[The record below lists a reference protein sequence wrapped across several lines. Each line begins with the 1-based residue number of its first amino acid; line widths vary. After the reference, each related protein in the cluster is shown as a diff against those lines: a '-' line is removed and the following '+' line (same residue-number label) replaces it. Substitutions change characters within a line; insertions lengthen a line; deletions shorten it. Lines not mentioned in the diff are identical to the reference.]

1 MYEYIYNEGQSGK
14 PVFILLHGTGAD
26 ENNLLPVAEVLDAE
40 ATVLSIRGNVSE
52 NGMNRYFKRYG
63 EGQYDVE
70 DLMRRGQELYQFIEE
85 KAEEYG
91 FSLENAIYI
100 GFSNGSNIAIN
111 MMLLDD
117 SKINKAM
124 LYAPMYPLDTEE
136 ALKLPD
142 AKVFLSMGKNDPIVP
157 KAESDRVINIFKDLG
172 ADVTEFWVNS
182 HELNGDNL
190 LAGKQWLETITK

>member
-1 MYEYIYNEGQSGK
+1 
-14 PVFILLHGTGAD
+14 
-26 ENNLLPVAEVLDAE
+26 ENDLLPVAEVLDAE
-40 ATVLSIRGNVSE
+40 ATILSIRGNVSE
-52 NGMNRYFKRYG
+52 NGMNRYFKRHG

-91 FSLENAIYI
+91 FSLEDAIYL

-124 LYAPMYPLDTEE
+124 LYAP
-136 ALKLPD
+136 
-142 AKVFLSMGKNDPIVP
+142 
-157 KAESDRVINIFKDLG
+157 
-172 ADVTEFWVNS
+172 
-182 HELNGDNL
+182 
-190 LAGKQWLETITK
+190 

>member
-1 MYEYIYNEGQSGK
+1 MYEYIYNEGKVGK

-26 ENNLLPVAEVLDAE
+26 ESNLLPVAEVLDAE
-40 ATVLSIRGNVSE
+40 ATVFSIRGNVSE
-52 NGMNRYFKRYG
+52 NGMNRYFKRHV

-70 DLMRRGQELYQFIEE
+70 DLMKRGQELHQFIEE

-91 FSLENAIYI
+91 FALENAIYI

-117 SKINKAM
+117 SKVNKGM
-124 LYAPMYPLDTEE
+124 LFAPMYPIDTEE
-136 ALKLPD
+136 VKDLPD
-142 AKVFLSMGKNDPIVP
+142 TKVYLSMGENDPIVP
-157 KAESDRVINIFKDLG
+157 RAESDRVINIFKDLG

-182 HELNGDNL
+182 HELNGETL
-190 LAGKQWLETITK
+190 LAGKRWLESVTK